1 MSADRRRNGD
11 QGSAMILVMGLTA
24 ILTLFATVFLA
35 SAMRAQAN
43 AATVQ
48 YRAAAQDAANAG
60 IEDYKYRVNRDA
72 TYLQWGNTQ
81 NDCFGA
87 VATIPDAANNAMKGI
102 QVTIPGGA
110 TPGAYTYTADM
121 SRLCRNGTITVTAT
135 GYYLGKTR
143 QVAALLRRRGFL
155 DYAYFSDY
163 EVQDPAD
170 YTTNPFQAS
179 GDTIKNQCGR
189 HYYEPAATTPFTAP
203 PRIDQSNATPA
214 TAPACVA
221 VSWGDKDEV
230 RGPIHSNDAHL
241 ICGAPG
247 FSNGDVT
254 TSWKG
259 VGVFSSTNQKWR
271 PNTACNNAPFFIGNT
286 ESRTCGGSNN
296 PCYRPQIVLPKASKS
311 LFNYA
316 LFNTPADTSTAS
328 YGCTYIGPT
337 VIRLHGNTSGVG
349 QMDVVS
355 PLTPLVGQNAAC
367 GPGLNLNVPMS
378 GIVYVMD
385 APSTA
390 RAPCTT
396 PAGNLSPVNAVGFPI
411 PTDITQYGCADGDVF
426 LERPTTQASGPMLT
440 GAPLTIAAEGRV
452 IVKDSIDYTNRA
464 STRTLTGLIGA
475 RGVEVY
481 NPVAKCTILSSTCV
495 ASPDGNSYQALYPTG
510 NLSAKYGAVGTGPG
524 ILIAA
529 SVMAV
534 DHSFKVQ
541 NYDKG
546 VYRGTVTVFGA
557 VIQKY
562 RGPVGTA
569 DLVHGYKKLYIND
582 PELQTD
588 SPPYFLDPL
597 ASEFRVVKTSQPS
610 QDARP

>member
-1 MSADRRRNGD
+1 
-11 QGSAMILVMGLTA
+11 MILVMGLTA
-24 ILTLFATVFLA
+24 ILTLFAAIFLA

-72 TYLQWGNTQ
+72 TYLRWGNVQ
-81 NDCFGA
+81 SDCSGA
-87 VATIPDAANNAMKGI
+87 AATIPDAANNAMKGI

-110 TPGAYTYTADM
+110 TPGAYTYAVDM

-143 QVAALLRRRGFL
+143 QVAALLRRGGFL

-179 GDTIKNQCGR
+179 GDTILNQCGR
-189 HYYEPAATTPFTAP
+189 HYYEPTAAAPFTAP
-203 PRIDQSNATPA
+203 NRIDQSNAVPA

-221 VSWGDKDEV
+221 VSWGDKDELK
-230 RGPIHSNDAHL
+230 GPVHSNDALL
-241 ICGAPG
+241 ICGTPG
-247 FSNGDVT
+247 FNGGDVT

-271 PNTACNNAPFFIGNT
+271 PNTACNNGPFFIGNT

-296 PCYRPQIVLPKASKS
+296 PCYRPQIALPKGNKS
-311 LFNYA
+311 LAKYA
-316 LFNTPADTSTAS
+316 ADMSAAS

-349 QMDVVS
+349 KMDVVS

-367 GPGLNLNVPMS
+367 TPGLNLNVPMN
-378 GIVYVMD
+378 GVVYIKD
-385 APSTA
+385 APSTQ
-390 RAPCTT
+390 RVTCTT
-396 PAGNLSPVNAVGFPI
+396 PTGNLSPVNPVGFPI

-440 GAPLTIAAEGRV
+440 GTSLTIAAEGRV

-464 STRTLTGLIGA
+464 STQTLTGLIGA

-481 NPVAKCTILSSTCV
+481 NPMATCTVLSATCV
-495 ASPDGNSYQALYPTG
+495 VSPDGNKYQSLYPITTI
-510 NLSAKYGAVGTGPG
+510 SAKYGNSVINGPG
-524 ILIAA
+524 IMIAA
-529 SVMAV
+529 SVMAL

-546 VYRGTVTVFGA
+546 AFRGTVNVFGA

-569 DLVHGYKKLYIND
+569 DSVHGYKKVYTSD
-582 PELQTD
+582 QTLRVG

-597 ASEFRVVKTSQPS
+597 ASEFRVVKISQPS